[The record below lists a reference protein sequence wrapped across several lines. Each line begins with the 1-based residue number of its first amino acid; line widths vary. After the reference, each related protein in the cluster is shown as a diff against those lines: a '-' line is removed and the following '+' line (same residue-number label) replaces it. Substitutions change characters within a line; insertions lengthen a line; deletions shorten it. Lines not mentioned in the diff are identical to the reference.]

1 MDLNQADRLKAAIQ
15 LNDITTAISLIDQA
29 VGRGFE
35 VNSPLTTHPQSF
47 ENNWNVTF
55 WASLCPSTDILMHLV
70 ERHRINLEVKDSSGY
85 TPLLLAAFHGRT
97 ACVKYLVA
105 QGANIRASSNY
116 EETLED
122 LVLKKPI
129 SSDKEI
135 ELKDFVSGLLNK

>member
-1 MDLNQADRLKAAIQ
+1 MDLNQSDRIKAAIQ
-15 LNDITTAISLIDQA
+15 LNDVQTAITHIDQA
-29 VGRGFE
+29 SARGFDL
-35 VNSPLTTHPQSF
+35 NTALPTHPQSF
-47 ENNWNVTF
+47 ENNWTVLF
-55 WASLCPSTDILMHLV
+55 WASLCQSADIL
-70 ERHRINLEVKDSSGY
+70 RHIVGNYRVNLETKDSSGY

-97 ACVKYLVA
+97 ACVKYLVE

-135 ELKDFVSGLLNK
+135 ELKDYVKTLLS